1 MTAVEFVTQLRT
13 AIEAQKSKHS
23 KLTSSDIAKMVDA
36 ANVHIGGSLKSG
48 KATVGQS
55 KVGGKP
61 DLPADFEWPCE
72 GDDEDAPLGFVA
84 QINLAEVHAA
94 DLGKTLPATGMLW
107 FFSILDGD
115 RAYGHEI
122 DSDTSVMRYEAE
134 PGALKSHKLPE
145 LFDDNEDA
153 VIKERVITFGP
164 TVDVDSHDADVHEL
178 IEKALKKVGGVKG
191 PVFMNKPSESGDII
205 LASFDGYDIAPN
217 AFGEGFLDFMISP
230 EDLNEGN
237 LDAAVVEFAAGT

>member
-1 MTAVEFVTQLRT
+1 MTKVEFVQQVRA
-13 AIEAQKSKHS
+13 AIEAQKSKHA

-48 KATVGQS
+48 KAAVGQS

-61 DLPADFEWPCE
+61 DLPEEFEWPCE

-94 DLGKTLPATGMLW
+94 DVNNVLPATGMLW

-122 DSDTSVMRYEAE
+122 DSDTSVMRYEAK
-134 PGALKSHKLPE
+134 PGALKPHKLPE

-153 VIKERVITFGP
+153 VIKQRVITFGP
-164 TVDVDSHDADVHEL
+164 TVDVDSHDADVIEL
-178 IEKALKKVGGVKG
+178 IAKALKKVGGVKG
-191 PVFMNKPSESGDII
+191 PVFMVKPSEGGDVI

-217 AFGEGFLDFMISP
+217 AFGEGFLDFMINP
-230 EDLNEGN
+230 KDLKKGK
-237 LDAAVVEFAAGT
+237 LDAAEVDFTTGT